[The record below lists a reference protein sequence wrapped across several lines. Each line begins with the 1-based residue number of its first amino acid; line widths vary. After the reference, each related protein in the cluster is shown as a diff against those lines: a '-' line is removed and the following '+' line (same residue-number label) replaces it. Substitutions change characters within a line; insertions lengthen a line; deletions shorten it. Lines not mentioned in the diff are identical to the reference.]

1 MKLENHTVDELYILH
16 EVGYCEI
23 KVLYKGFWF
32 ESVAET
38 FDTAY
43 WGMVRQLDTT
53 VIVEYPVNPYRE
65 W

>member
-1 MKLENHTVDELYILH
+1 MKLENYTIDKMYILH

-32 ESVAET
+32 ECTAET
-38 FDTAY
+38 FDVAY
-43 WGMVRQLDTT
+43 WELIRQLDTT
-53 VIVEYPVNPYRE
+53 EIREYPANTYRE